1 MSVPSLL
8 LRVELFFEN
17 LTLREH
23 DAVAL
28 VVEVDDLEAQAFA
41 DEFVEVA
48 DRLAPDLRRGDEA
61 THAEVDEDAALDD
74 LSNRRF
80 DDFVVIVRGDDFFP
94 RLERPGAAFTQE
106 ERTVLVVDPVDHDL
120 KRVADLELFG
130 VDGKAEFA
138 EGQRALGFAADVDE
152 QFVLILRDDDA
163 GEHLAFVENFQALFV
178 QALLERELIF
188 FFGFDCRRWR
198 SDSASN

>member
-1 MSVPSLL
+1 LL